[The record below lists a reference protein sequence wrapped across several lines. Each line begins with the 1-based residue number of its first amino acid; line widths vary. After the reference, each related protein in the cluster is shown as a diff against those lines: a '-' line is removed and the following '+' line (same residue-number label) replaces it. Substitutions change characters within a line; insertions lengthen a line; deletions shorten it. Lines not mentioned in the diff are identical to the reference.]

1 MADKLTARQQS
12 QLALLRT
19 LQPRFEQMRRLI
31 EEIAG
36 LRADDS
42 VVRRLCRLLDAT
54 RAAADGVGLNAM
66 AETMGVM
73 GTMARRGGGMQMK
86 IQGLRDGLRSLK
98 INFEGAVREASTG
111 TPQDDAEKPA
121 EPPASAS

>member
-12 QLALLRT
+12 QMALLRT
-19 LQPRFEQMRRLI
+19 LPPRFEQMHRLI

-42 VVRRLCRLLDAT
+42 VARRLCRLLDASKS
-54 RAAADGVGLNAM
+54 ASDGVGLNAM

-73 GTMARRGGGMQMK
+73 STMARRGGVMQMK
-86 IQGLRDGLRSLK
+86 IQGLREGLRSLK
-98 INFEGAVREASTG
+98 TNYEGALREASTPAREG
-111 TPQDDAEKPA
+111 EKDPA
-121 EPPASAS
+121 EPPSAS

>member
-19 LQPRFEQMRRLI
+19 LPPRFEQMHRLI

>member
-19 LQPRFEQMRRLI
+19 LQPRFEQMHRLI

>member
-1 MADKLTARQQS
+1 MADKLSARQLS
-12 QLALLRT
+12 QLALLQT
-19 LQPRFEQMRRLI
+19 LPPRLEQMHRLI

-36 LRADDS
+36 LRADES
-42 VVRRLCRLLDAT
+42 VVRRLCRVLDAT
-54 RAAADGVGLNAM
+54 RSAADGVGLNAM

-73 GTMARRGGGMQMK
+73 STMARRSGGMQMK

-98 INFEGAVREASTG
+98 INFDGAVREASIKA
-111 TPQDDAEKPA
+111 PEDVEEKPA

>member
-1 MADKLTARQQS
+1 MPDKLTARQQS
-12 QLALLRT
+12 QLALLHT
-19 LQPRFEQMRRLI
+19 IPPRLEQMHRLI

-36 LRADDS
+36 LRADES

-54 RAAADGVGLNAM
+54 RSGADGVGLNAM
-66 AETMGVM
+66 AETMGIM
-73 GTMARRGGGMQMK
+73 STMARRTGGMQMK

-98 INFEGAVREASTG
+98 INFEGALREASTG
-111 TPQDDAEKPA
+111 TPEDDDEKPA

>member
-12 QLALLRT
+12 QMALLRT
-19 LQPRFEQMRRLI
+19 LPPRFEQMHRLI

-42 VVRRLCRLLDAT
+42 VARRLCRLLDASKS
-54 RAAADGVGLNAM
+54 ASDGVGLNAM

-73 GTMARRGGGMQMK
+73 STMARRGGGMQMK
-86 IQGLRDGLRSLK
+86 IQGLREGLRSLK
-98 INFEGAVREASTG
+98 TNYEGALREAG
-111 TPQDDAEKPA
+111 TPAREGEKDPA
-121 EPPASAS
+121 EPPSAS

>member
-1 MADKLTARQQS
+1 MADKLSARQQS
-12 QLALLRT
+12 QMALLRT
-19 LQPRFEQMRRLI
+19 LPPRFEQMHRLI

-42 VVRRLCRLLDAT
+42 VSRRLCRLLDAT
-54 RAAADGVGLNAM
+54 KSAADGVGLNAM

-73 GTMARRGGGMQMK
+73 STMARRGGGMQMK

-98 INFEGAVREASTG
+98 INFEGALREAT
-111 TPQDDAEKPA
+111 TPA
-121 EPPASAS
+121 EEDEETPADPPASAS

>member
-12 QLALLRT
+12 QLALLHT
-19 LQPRFEQMRRLI
+19 LPPRFEQMHRLI

-36 LRADDS
+36 LRADES
-42 VVRRLCRLLDAT
+42 VTRRLCRVLDASKS
-54 RAAADGVGLNAM
+54 ASDGVGLNAM

-73 GTMARRGGGMQMK
+73 STMARRGGGMQMK

-98 INFEGAVREASTG
+98 TNYEGALREAST
-111 TPQDDAEKPA
+111 PA
-121 EPPASAS
+121 REGE

>member
-12 QLALLRT
+12 QLDLLRT
-19 LQPRFEQMRRLI
+19 LPPRFEQMHRLI

-36 LRADDS
+36 LRADES

-54 RAAADGVGLNAM
+54 RSAADGLGLNAM

-98 INFEGAVREASTG
+98 INFEGALREASTG
-111 TPQDDAEKPA
+111 TPEHDAEKPA

>member
-1 MADKLTARQQS
+1 MH
-12 QLALLRT
+12 
-19 LQPRFEQMRRLI
+19 RLI